1 MPWMELPLNPVT
13 DWNEVG
19 LSDWAEALGAFLTEK
34 GKGVMPSLQ
43 ELPGYN
49 ILALGEDEDAG
60 ELLIS
65 SSERLIVLMGI
76 KLENPSDCEFAGV
89 VARFAREMGAV
100 ALRAPIHYA
109 SEKDFWKRLGA
120 ELIPDPVPLNE
131 SIRRE
136 MVRVETLYKQSL
148 IVTYRG
154 RSALCLEPIF
164 CTARPSGPV
173 SLAER
178 RLEKLF
184 GGGRPIGF
192 ASRVS
197 THSPWEINKAQW
209 EDLLAYS
216 RLEAYEVLAKLV
228 TQTLPEELFAP
239 LKK

>member
-1 MPWMELPLNPVT
+1 MPWMELPLNPLT
-13 DWNEVG
+13 DWNEAG
-19 LSDWAEALGAFLTEK
+19 LPDWAEALGAFLTEK
-34 GKGVMPSLQ
+34 GKGVTPSLQ
-43 ELPGYN
+43 VLPGYH
-49 ILALGEDEDAG
+49 ILALGEDEEAG

-65 SSERLIVLMGI
+65 SSERLIVLVGM
-76 KLENPSDCEFAGV
+76 KLANSSDREFAGV

-100 ALRAPIHYA
+100 ALRAPIHYS

-120 ELIPDPVPLNE
+120 EVVPDPVPLHE
-131 SIRRE
+131 PIRRE
-136 MVRVETLYKQSL
+136 RVGVKTLYKQSL

-154 RSALCLEPIF
+154 KPALCLEPIF

-173 SLAER
+173 SLTER

-197 THSPWEINKAQW
+197 AHSPWEINKTQW
-209 EDLLAYS
+209 DNLLAYS

-239 LKK
+239 L